1 MRILKIA
8 GGIIAVLGV
17 IIIFAAPIGPL
28 PGFFIGGTAASAPTS
43 WPDTSAVHE
52 IKLKVPGTLPRVV
65 IIWLI
70 EYDNEIH
77 VVGSSDSGWVQRIG
91 RGSEVEMN
99 LSGNTYALRAEPVTE
114 DLEGILSAYVA
125 KYRPD
130 YPDIVSGFPS
140 IEEADGAFGVFR
152 LNR

>member
-8 GGIIAVLGV
+8 GGVITVLV
-17 IIIFAAPIGPL
+17 IIIIFAAPIGPL
-28 PGFFIGGTAASAPTS
+28 PGFFIGGNATAAPAT

-70 EYDNEIH
+70 EYDDEIH
-77 VVGSSDSGWVQRIG
+77 VVGSSESGWVQRIG
-91 RGSEVEMN
+91 TGSDVEMN
-99 LSGNTYALRAEPVTE
+99 LMGNTYALRAEPVTD
-114 DLEGILSAYVA
+114 DLQGILGAYIA
-125 KYRPD
+125 KYQPD
-130 YPDIVSGFPS
+130 YPEIVAGFPS
-140 IEEADGAFGVFR
+140 IEEANGAFGVFR